1 MLKFN
6 ITMNDGTT
14 LHKIILYKS
23 KEMGDSRLRT
33 DIYARYLLQTSEKT
47 LYFSNEYVQGGLI
60 PQNIKSYELIDDT
73 EEIRD
78 KINDMLFDYE
88 IVDSRD
94 VVNFILKNRNELVA
108 ILD

>member
-6 ITMNDGTT
+6 ITMNDGT
-14 LHKIILYKS
+14 ILNKVILFKS
-23 KEMGDSRLRT
+23 KELGDSRIRT
-33 DIYARYLLQTSEKT
+33 VFYATYLLQTSNQT
-47 LYFSNEYVQGGLI
+47 LYFSGNFVQGGLI
-60 PQNIKSYELIDDT
+60 PKNIKSYELIDDV
-73 EEIRD
+73 EEVRD

>member
-6 ITMNDGTT
+6 ITMNNGTI
-14 LHKIILYKS
+14 LPKVILYKS

-33 DIYARYLLQTSEKT
+33 GVYARYLLQSSTQT
-47 LYFSNEYVQGGLI
+47 IYFSNEYVQGGLI
-60 PQNIKSYELIDDT
+60 PQNIKSYELIDDV

-78 KINDMLFDYE
+78 KICDMLFDYE
-88 IVDSRD
+88 IVDSRNI
-94 VVNFILKNRNELVA
+94 VNFILKNRNELVA